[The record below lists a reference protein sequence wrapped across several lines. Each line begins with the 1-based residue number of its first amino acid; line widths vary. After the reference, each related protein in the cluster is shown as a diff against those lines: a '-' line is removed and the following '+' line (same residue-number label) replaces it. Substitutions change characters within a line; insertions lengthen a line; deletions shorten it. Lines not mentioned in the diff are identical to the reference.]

1 MDQTI
6 ECRLAA
12 AFARE
17 IRESSLELTQRWL
30 QRIAARVA
38 IDPARIFPTDEL
50 LNHIPVLVA
59 GIAEFVENPAEEITE
74 EIPVIAKAVEMGK
87 LRHAQG
93 FSAEQI
99 LREYELLGGVLF
111 AFLVRVVDEIGEE
124 TPPGELL
131 SCAHRVFRA
140 VEVVQRV
147 TTAQFLELAQEKVK
161 EREERLRSFNRMV
174 THELKNRIGA
184 VVGAAEMVEEEWV
197 RSDAEQFERF
207 MGIVVKNAGAMQAVL
222 RDLLALSQADVQ
234 SVQKRSARLPEA
246 MGEVARQF
254 LEEAQE
260 RSVEIRLR
268 PDVPDVE
275 VSAPVLELC
284 LSNYLS
290 NAIKY
295 RDRSGA
301 GAWVEIGAEVTGPED
316 AVEAVVWVRD
326 NGIGVPS
333 ELRGQLFQRFFRA
346 DTPGVAEVEGTG
358 LGLSI
363 VRETVEALGGSAWAE
378 FDEGGGSTFKFSLP
392 LGERGEA
399 RSAA

>member
-1 MDQTI
+1 
-6 ECRLAA
+6 
-12 AFARE
+12 
-17 IRESSLELTQRWL
+17 
-30 QRIAARVA
+30 
-38 IDPARIFPTDEL
+38 
-50 LNHIPVLVA
+50 VLVA
-59 GIAEFVENPAEEITE
+59 GISEFVENPAEEITD
-74 EIPVIAKAVEMGK
+74 EIPVIAKAIEMGK
-87 LRHAQG
+87 LRYAQG

-140 VEVVQRV
+140 IEVVQRV
-147 TTAQFLELAQEKVK
+147 TTAQFLELAQERVK

-207 MGIVVKNAGAMQAVL
+207 MGIVVKNADAMRAVL
-222 RDLLALSQADVQ
+222 RDLLALSQTDAQ
-234 SVQKRSARLPEA
+234 SVQNRIVRLPEA
-246 MGEVARQF
+246 MREVARQF
-254 LEEAQE
+254 EEEA
-260 RSVEIRLR
+260 RAGSVEIRLR

-275 VSAPVLELC
+275 VNAPVLELC

-295 RDRSGA
+295 RDRSA
-301 GAWVEIGAEVTGPED
+301 SEAWVEIGAEVTGPEG

-326 NGIGVPS
+326 NGVGVPP
-333 ELRGQLFQRFFRA
+333 EVRGDLFQRFFRA
-346 DTPGVAEVEGTG
+346 ETPAAAEVEGTG

-378 FDEGGGSTFKFSLP
+378 FDETVGSNFKFSLP
-392 LGERGEA
+392 LGDREKA

>member
-6 ECRLAA
+6 ECRLAG

-30 QRIAARVA
+30 QRIASRVA

-50 LNHIPVLVA
+50 LNHIPVLVG
-59 GIAEFVENPAEEITE
+59 GIAEFVENPAEEISE

-87 LRHAQG
+87 LRYAQG
-93 FSAEQI
+93 FSADQI

-111 AFLVRVVDEIGEE
+111 AFLVRVVDDVGEP
-124 TPPGELL
+124 TPPSELL

-140 VEVVQRV
+140 IEVVQRV
-147 TTAQFLELAQEKVK
+147 TTAQFLELAQEGVK

-207 MGIVVKNAGAMQAVL
+207 MGIVVKNADAMRAVL
-222 RDLLALSQADVQ
+222 RDLLALSQTDAE
-234 SVQKRSARLPEA
+234 SVQKRVVRLPEA
-246 MGEVARQF
+246 MREVARQF
-254 LEEAQE
+254 EEEAE
-260 RSVEIRLR
+260 AGGVEIRLR
-268 PDVPDVE
+268 PNVPDVE
-275 VSAPVLELC
+275 VNAPVLELC

-295 RDRSGA
+295 RDRSVA
-301 GAWVEIGAEVTGPED
+301 EAWVEIGAEVTGPEE

-326 NGIGVPS
+326 NGVGVPP
-333 ELRGQLFQRFFRA
+333 EVRGELFQRFFRA
-346 DTPGVAEVEGTG
+346 ETPGTAEVEGTG

-378 FDEGGGSTFKFSLP
+378 FEDAGGSNFKFSLP
-392 LGERGEA
+392 VGDREKA

>member
-6 ECRLAA
+6 EHRLAA
-12 AFARE
+12 ALARE
-17 IRESSLELTQRWL
+17 IRESSLELTRRWL

-38 IDPARIFPTDEL
+38 LDPARIFPTDEL

-59 GIAEFVENPAEEITE
+59 GIAEFVENPAEEITA
-74 EIPVIAKAVEMGK
+74 EIPVIAKAIELGK

-111 AFLVRVVDEIGEE
+111 AFLARVVDGVEAEA
-124 TPPGELL
+124 PPGELL

-140 VEVVQRV
+140 VEVVQQV
-147 TTAQFLELAQEKVK
+147 TTAQFLELAQERVK

-197 RSDAEQFERF
+197 RGDPAQFERF
-207 MGIVVKNAGAMQAVL
+207 TGIIVKNAAAMQSVL

-234 SVQKRSARLPEA
+234 EAQKRNTRLPKA
-246 MGEVARQF
+246 IQEVLRQF
-254 LEEAQE
+254 VEEAE
-260 RSVEIRLR
+260 EGCVEIRVR

-301 GAWVEIGAEVTGPED
+301 GAWVEIGAEVTGPEE

-326 NGIGVPS
+326 NGIGVPP
-333 ELRGQLFQRFFRA
+333 ELRERLFQRFFRA

-378 FDEGGGSTFKFSLP
+378 FDEEGCSNFKFSLP
-392 LGERGEA
+392 VGERGEA